1 MWSSDRSAPTG
12 VIEPSFSSLSPSLLL
27 GVPPS
32 TEDDRASEW
41 FETVEEAS
49 EAAADEVDE
58 RLGEFSSEPLPMA
71 TSDRMDRAAT
81 ER

>member
-1 MWSSDRSAPTG
+1 M
-12 VIEPSFSSLSPSLLL
+12 

-41 FETVEEAS
+41 FDTVEEAS

-58 RLGEFSSEPLPMA
+58 RLGEFSSDPLPMA